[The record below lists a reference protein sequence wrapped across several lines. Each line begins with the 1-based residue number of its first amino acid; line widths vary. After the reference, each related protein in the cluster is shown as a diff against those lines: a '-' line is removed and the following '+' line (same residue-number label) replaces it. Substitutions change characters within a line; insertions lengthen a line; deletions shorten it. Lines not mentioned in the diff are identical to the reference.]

1 MPARSRPRRLGLLG
15 GMSWE
20 SSVVYERIINTETR
34 RRLGGVHS
42 ADLVVRSYDFD
53 VIATLQRD
61 DRWDDAGEML
71 AGDARHLERAGAEA
85 IVICT
90 NTMHEVA
97 EAVVD
102 AVDVPLLHIGDA
114 TAAAAV
120 AADVDKV
127 ALMGTAFTMERP
139 FLRDHLAARG
149 VDTVVPDADDRAAIH
164 RIIYDELVR
173 GVVRDE
179 SRERVVAVVDELTGR
194 GAAGIVAGCT
204 EIEMLVGRDDV
215 DVPFFPTA
223 ELHALAAVEWSLDE
237 RG

>member
-1 MPARSRPRRLGLLG
+1 
-15 GMSWE
+15 MSWE

-53 VIATLQRD
+53 VIATLQRY

-71 AGDARHLERAGAEA
+71 AGDARHLQRAGAEA

-97 EAVVD
+97 GAVEA

-114 TAAAAV
+114 TAAAAL
-120 AADVDKV
+120 AAGVDRV
-127 ALMGTAFTMERP
+127 ALLGTAFTMERP
-139 FLRDHLAARG
+139 FLRDRLAERG
-149 VDTVVPDADDRAAIH
+149 VDTVVPDADDRAELH

-173 GVVRDE
+173 GVARDD
-179 SRERVVAVVDELTGR
+179 SRERVVAIVEQLTGR
-194 GAAGIVAGCT
+194 GATGVVAGCT
-204 EIEMLVGRDDV
+204 EIELLVGRDDV
-215 DVPFFPTA
+215 GVPYFPTA
-223 ELHALAAVEWSLDE
+223 ELHAIAAVDWSLAA
-237 RG
+237 G